1 MYDTIAKIPSLH
13 QYNERKTVKSSFTI
27 MSSKGFLIEKITN
40 AQVFPISRVPVYCIA
55 LLLLVSFSEKA
66 YPANLPCEGVFPMS
80 ISRAH
85 QSPADIWDLQPLYA
99 SLVDWKKDLENAS
112 SIRYSERAAPYI
124 TANTLTEEQ
133 LYDLCTLYY
142 QLERRLKKLY
152 TWAHLY
158 HDQDTANDEAKQS
171 LQRIIARYH
180 DFSESFSWME
190 PKILSHSTEQL
201 SAFVS
206 SKKLEPYKILLERLL
221 RLKPHTLPSE
231 QEALMAMSGRALEA
245 SSKAFSA
252 INDADFKFADVT
264 DSSGKPHSLTH
275 ASYGVLLRSPDRT
288 LRQHAFETLHG
299 TYKSYENTLTE
310 MLNGQ
315 VQGHLFQARARGY
328 SSCLEAA
335 LFPNNIPVS
344 VYHNLINT
352 VRSHVDVLHKYVRLK
367 KEALH
372 LTKLAPWDL
381 YVPLTEEAHTTYT
394 FDEAVQL
401 TLDAVQPLGPSYVQR
416 LRDGLSKYR
425 WVDRFENM
433 NKRSGAYSSGCY
445 DSPPYILMNYK
456 GQLRDVF
463 TLAHEAG
470 HSMHSDLSRQQPYHY
485 SDYAIFVAE
494 VASTFN
500 EELLSIEL
508 LRRHENNPKVR
519 AAILNEKLEDL
530 RGTLF
535 RQTLFAEF
543 ELFVHERAERGE
555 PITPTILRQKFR
567 ELNQFY
573 YGEDL
578 DLPEVFDA
586 EWSRIPHFYY
596 NFYVYQYATGI
607 SASNAL
613 VARVL
618 GGGKQELNQYLTFLQ
633 SGSSSFPIDILRHA
647 GVDMCT
653 AAPIERTLSHFS
665 ELVDEFSTALK

>member
-1 MYDTIAKIPSLH
+1 MIGINLLHPNITEPSQQGCALTRLLLEEMNMNLYP
-13 QYNERKTVKSSFTI
+13 QYLAYR
-27 MSSKGFLIEKITN
+27 L
-40 AQVFPISRVPVYCIA
+40 YCIS
-55 LLLLVSFSEKA
+55 LLFLVPFPEKV
-66 YPANLPCEGVFPMS
+66 YSTNLPCEGVFPMS
-80 ISRAH
+80 ITRSH
-85 QSPADIWDLQPLYA
+85 QSPADTWDLQPLYP
-99 SLVDWKKDLENAS
+99 SLIDWKKDLEEEAL
-112 SIRYSERAAPYI
+112 IRYSELAAKYI
-124 TANTLTEEQ
+124 EAVHLSEEQ
-133 LYDLCTLYY
+133 LFDLCTLYY

-158 HDQDTANDEAKQS
+158 HDQDTANDEAKQA

-190 PKILSHSTEQL
+190 PKILSHSTEEL
-201 SAFVS
+201 SFFVS
-206 SKKLEPYKILLERLL
+206 SKKLEPFKTLLERLL
-221 RLKPHTLPSE
+221 RLKPHTLPAE
-231 QEALMAMSGRALEA
+231 QEALIAMSGRALEA
-245 SSKAFSA
+245 PSKAFSA
-252 INDADFKFADVT
+252 INDADFRFADVT
-264 DSSGKPHSLTH
+264 DSSGKPHPLTH
-275 ASYGVLLRSPDRT
+275 ATYGVLIRSPDRT

-310 MLNGQ
+310 LLNGQ
-315 VQGHLFQARARGY
+315 VQSHLFQARARGY
-328 SSCLEAA
+328 STCLEAA

-344 VYHNLINT
+344 VYHNLIHT
-352 VRSHVDVLHKYVRLK
+352 VRSHIDVLHKYVRLK

-372 LTKLAPWDL
+372 LSKLAPWDL
-381 YVPLTEEAHTTYT
+381 YVPLTDEAPATYT

-416 LRDGLSKYR
+416 LHDGLSKCR
-425 WVDRFENM
+425 WVDRYENM

-445 DSPPYILMNYK
+445 DSPPYILMNFK

-470 HSMHSDLSRQQPYHY
+470 HSMHSDFSRKQPYHY

-500 EELLSIEL
+500 EELLFNEL
-508 LRRHENNPKVR
+508 LRRNANNPKVR
-519 AAILNEKLEDL
+519 AAILNEKLEEL

-543 ELFVHERAERGE
+543 ELFVHTLAERGE

-578 DLPEVFDA
+578 ELTEVFDA

-618 GGGKQELNQYLTFLQ
+618 RGGKQELSQYLAFLQ
-633 SGSSSFPIDILRHA
+633 SGSSAFPIDTLRNA
-647 GVDMCT
+647 GVDMC
-653 AAPIERTLSHFS
+653 AADPIEKTLSHFS
-665 ELVDEFSTALK
+665 ELVEGFAMALKESR

>member
-1 MYDTIAKIPSLH
+1 
-13 QYNERKTVKSSFTI
+13 
-27 MSSKGFLIEKITN
+27 
-40 AQVFPISRVPVYCIA
+40 
-55 LLLLVSFSEKA
+55 
-66 YPANLPCEGVFPMS
+66 
-80 ISRAH
+80 
-85 QSPADIWDLQPLYA
+85 
-99 SLVDWKKDLENAS
+99 
-112 SIRYSERAAPYI
+112 
-124 TANTLTEEQ
+124 
-133 LYDLCTLYY
+133 
-142 QLERRLKKLY
+142 
-152 TWAHLY
+152 
-158 HDQDTANDEAKQS
+158 
-171 LQRIIARYH
+171 
-180 DFSESFSWME
+180 
-190 PKILSHSTEQL
+190 
-201 SAFVS
+201 
-206 SKKLEPYKILLERLL
+206 
-221 RLKPHTLPSE
+221 
-231 QEALMAMSGRALEA
+231 
-245 SSKAFSA
+245 
-252 INDADFKFADVT
+252 
-264 DSSGKPHSLTH
+264 
-275 ASYGVLLRSPDRT
+275 
-288 LRQHAFETLHG
+288 
-299 TYKSYENTLTE
+299 
-310 MLNGQ
+310 
-315 VQGHLFQARARGY
+315 
-328 SSCLEAA
+328 
-335 LFPNNIPVS
+335 
-344 VYHNLINT
+344 
-352 VRSHVDVLHKYVRLK
+352 
-367 KEALH
+367 
-372 LTKLAPWDL
+372 
-381 YVPLTEEAHTTYT
+381 
-394 FDEAVQL
+394 
-401 TLDAVQPLGPSYVQR
+401 
-416 LRDGLSKYR
+416 
-425 WVDRFENM
+425 
-433 NKRSGAYSSGCY
+433 
-445 DSPPYILMNYK
+445 MNYK